1 MGRSISSPRIDYR
14 VRWGVLGRMIDAP
27 ESSGQ
32 GLLWVTERS
41 FARLERRFRS
51 A

>member
-1 MGRSISSPRIDYR
+1 MTIA
-14 VRWGVLGRMIDAP
+14 VRWGVLGRMIDRP
-27 ESSGQ
+27 DSSGQ
-32 GLLWVTERS
+32 GYLVTERS